1 MLPNYIIR
9 QGFARFFFFSFSLP
23 SPVFKFLRALIY
35 ARPISAAQTRA
46 YRVIDKARKACC
58 HGMGM
63 SPVNPVSDDPE
74 KQHRLQ

>member
-9 QGFARFFFFSFSLP
+9 RGFARFFFLSLFP
-23 SPVFKFLRALIY
+23 LKFLRALIY